1 MRWNK
6 NKLGCVLLVLL
17 ATGLIRVVVVL
28 HEALADTLPPCALSK
43 TLQLQLRV
51 DELKRYSDTDWTG
64 SFVVL
69 PSVEL
74 MCQPLVD
81 IKLRLSLRHPR
92 PLILGQIVNA
102 QVKLKP
108 LWGSLNVAGF
118 DYWRWLAANG
128 YKATGYIQQA
138 NPLETPAV
146 ASITDRIR
154 KRLIE
159 SDLKQASGLL
169 ALAVDD
175 QEGLTTAHWA
185 RLRKTGTVHLFVISG
200 LHVALVGGWL

>member
-1 MRWNK
+1 M
-6 NKLGCVLLVLL
+6 
-17 ATGLIRVVVVL
+17 
-28 HEALADTLPPCALSK
+28 
-43 TLQLQLRV
+43 
-51 DELKRYSDTDWTG
+51 
-64 SFVVL
+64 
-69 PSVEL
+69 
-74 MCQPLVD
+74 
-81 IKLRLSLRHPR
+81 
-92 PLILGQIVNA
+92 GQILNA

-118 DYWRWLAANG
+118 DYRRWLAAKG

-146 ASITDRIR
+146 ASITDRVR

-169 ALAVDD
+169 ALAVGD
-175 QEGLTTAHWA
+175 QEGLTTAHWG

-200 LHVALVGGWL
+200 LHVALVGGWLYLLLLTPLGVVAALATKPMPVQKIAMLLSLGGVLVTAG